1 MATMELALLF
11 SIHLVDLV
19 RSLVP
24 KQGRNRNMPHCCAGI
39 FCKHP
44 ELGLHSGHGGI
55 KNCPDCG
62 EKIHDPCAIIDEDAE
77 LSKMNVCP
85 ACFGARKP
93 PAEDHF
99 PTEESARSN
108 TLSALAARGTIDR
121 EQAEEPK
128 AKRGRALRKTRNS
141 FVCEQFDV
149 LQGSFSEGGT
159 FRCMHCNEQTFTWH
173 TWNSSKA
180 RSHLERCCDTPQEVR
195 VAVTESSQASRK
207 KLKTASSAL
216 NSATASMAPEEEKSV
231 ILGLEEQIKNMKA
244 TSKREAN
251 KALEKSRQ
259 DIEKL
264 VVDYENK
271 ISELDLGKKEVEL
284 ELARKNHEL
293 AKMKKDLLAA
303 KHAEFEK
310 SAKKRGDK

>member
-1 MATMELALLF
+1 
-11 SIHLVDLV
+11 
-19 RSLVP
+19 
-24 KQGRNRNMPHCCAGI
+24 MPYCCAGI

-85 ACFGARKP
+85 ECFGARKP
-93 PAEDHF
+93 PAENDV
-99 PTEESARSN
+99 PTGVSARRN
-108 TLSALAARGTIDR
+108 TASALAAHGTR
-121 EQAEEPK
+121 SEREPK
-128 AKRGRALRKTRNS
+128 AKNRALRKKRNS
-141 FVCEQFDV
+141 FVCEQFVV

-180 RSHLERCCDTPQEVR
+180 RGHLERCCDTPQEVKVV
-195 VAVTESSQASRK
+195 VAESSQASKK
-207 KLKTASSAL
+207 KLKTGSL
-216 NSATASMAPEEEKSV
+216 GLTSATGSMTPEEEKSV

-251 KALEKSRQ
+251 KTQEKSRQ

-284 ELARKNHEL
+284 ELAKKNHEL

>member
-1 MATMELALLF
+1 
-11 SIHLVDLV
+11 
-19 RSLVP
+19 
-24 KQGRNRNMPHCCAGI
+24 MPYCCAGI

-85 ACFGARKP
+85 ECFGARKP
-93 PAEDHF
+93 PAEDDV
-99 PTEESARSN
+99 PAGESARRN
-108 TLSALAARGTIDR
+108 TLSDLAACETSEG
-121 EQAEEPK
+121 EEVEEPK
-128 AKRGRALRKTRNS
+128 AKKSRALRKKRNS
-141 FVCEQFDV
+141 FVCEQYV
-149 LQGSFSEGGT
+149 VIQGTFSEGGS
-159 FRCMHCNEQTFTWH
+159 FRCMHCNEQTFTWN

-180 RSHLERCCDTPQEVR
+180 RGHLERCCDTPQEVR
-195 VAVTESSQASRK
+195 VAVAESSQASKK
-207 KLKTASSAL
+207 KLKTSSLVLSSA
-216 NSATASMAPEEEKSV
+216 TGSMAPEEEKSL
-231 ILGLEEQIKNMKA
+231 ILGLKEQIKNLKA
-244 TSKREAN
+244 ASKREAN
-251 KALEKSRQ
+251 MAQEKSRQ
-259 DIEKL
+259 DIEKI

-284 ELARKNHEL
+284 ELAKKNHEL

-303 KHAEFEK
+303 KHAQFEK